1 MPNEN
6 DLNTNSVR
14 EYNSRLS
21 DPMAD
26 QKTKARQ
33 RLVGS
38 IFFSFFV
45 FIICISI
52 LREKPRK
59 FVSDLVIQNK
69 IEGNY
74 DATPVV
80 NQNFSS
86 EIRLSSRDKRII
98 EISNLKVW
106 MVRVGIFVDKKK
118 AQDLKKRL
126 LLEGKSTII
135 VPNKIGNLLIYF
147 VKVGPLNQ
155 DDAEKFRRQALSRGL
170 NADIDRL

>member
-1 MPNEN
+1 MPIE
-6 DLNTNSVR
+6 DDPNTKSLR
-14 EYNSRLS
+14 DSSSRLS

-26 QKTKARQ
+26 QKTRARQ

-38 IFFSFFV
+38 VFFSFFV

-52 LREKPRK
+52 LREKPRQ
-59 FVSDLVIQNK
+59 FVSDLVIENK
-69 IEGNY
+69 IEKNS
-74 DATPVV
+74 DVTPVASK
-80 NQNFSS
+80 NFSS
-86 EIRLSSRDKRII
+86 EIKLSSRDKRII

-106 MVRVGIFVDKKK
+106 MVRVGIFDDEKK

-155 DDAEKFRRQALSRGL
+155 EDAEKFRRQALSRGL
-170 NADIDRL
+170 DADIDRL